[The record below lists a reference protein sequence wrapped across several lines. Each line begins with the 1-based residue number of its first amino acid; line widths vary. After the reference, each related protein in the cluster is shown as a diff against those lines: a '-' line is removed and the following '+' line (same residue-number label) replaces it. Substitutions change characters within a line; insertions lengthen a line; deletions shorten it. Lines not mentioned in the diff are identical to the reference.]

1 MYRSKSTRHYF
12 PFSLSSQGGIFFGSS
27 EESLMETVNGSR
39 NPFAVREALDKRS
52 ASVFPALTRD
62 RFLRQFIFQCHNF
75 LIHRRCGVVV
85 PVENCFH
92 PPSEHTEHNQKGH

>member
-1 MYRSKSTRHYF
+1 
-12 PFSLSSQGGIFFGSS
+12 
-27 EESLMETVNGSR
+27 METVNGSR

-75 LIHRRCGVVV
+75 LIQPPARNGKDYPWPIPACFRAPCIPDLSVSHTPLCARCNRRGLQPV
-85 PVENCFH
+85 PCL
-92 PPSEHTEHNQKGH
+92 QI

>member
-1 MYRSKSTRHYF
+1 
-12 PFSLSSQGGIFFGSS
+12 
-27 EESLMETVNGSR
+27 METVNGSR

-92 PPSEHTEHNQKGH
+92 PHPSTLNITRKATDTPPSHFQLYPLRVLYSCTILL